1 MTIVL
6 LILKILGIV
15 LLVALGLIAL
25 ALFVP
30 VRYRMR
36 GSYRTKPAVTLRV
49 SWLFHL
55 FVFGFDMA
63 HERNDIYIRIC
74 GFKKILTE
82 ADNTEEF
89 EDTIEETADAGV
101 RAAAEET
108 AEAAEEFVQV
118 SVEKKEEEKE
128 EKSEAEAAGESIPEK
143 ESGDGSETSEDSPK
157 KKRKK
162 NRIPLSERIDV
173 FFGRI
178 RDILLRIQAVR
189 ERIKKI
195 LEREGV
201 REVPGFLLNKA
212 LLLLRKLCPK
222 KFSLTMTYSTGSPD
236 TTGQLLGVLAC
247 FPYAYRQGFNITPDF
262 TADSFY
268 VDAVFDLRGRV
279 FLYQVLMTALS
290 VLLDKNCRTLYNEI
304 RHGS

>member
-15 LLVALGLIAL
+15 LLVVLGLIAL
-25 ALFVP
+25 VLFVP

-49 SWLFHL
+49 SYLFHL
-55 FVFGFDMA
+55 FVFGFDMMP
-63 HERNDIYIRIC
+63 ERNDMYIRIF

-89 EDTIEETADAGV
+89 EDTIEETAGAGV
-101 RAAAEET
+101 SAAAEET
-108 AEAAEEFVQV
+108 AEAAADFAQV
-118 SVEKKEEEKE
+118 SVEKKEEKKE
-128 EKSEAEAAGESIPEK
+128 EKSEAEASEETFPESVC
-143 ESGDGSETSEDSPK
+143 GDGSEKSGDSPK

-162 NRIPLSERIDV
+162 DRIPLWERVDG

-178 RDILLRIQAVR
+178 RDVLLRIQAVR
-189 ERIKKI
+189 TRIKKI

-201 REVPGFLLNKA
+201 REVPGFLLNRA
-212 LLLLRKLCPK
+212 LLLLKRLCPK
-222 KFSLTMTYSTGSPD
+222 KFSLTMAYSTGSPD

-247 FPYAYRQGFNITPDF
+247 FPYAFRQGWSITPDF

-268 VDAVFDLRGRV
+268 VDARFDLRGRV
-279 FLYQVLMTALS
+279 FLYQVLMIALS